1 MFKYRFA
8 QENAGASSFRDA
20 VVEIGYLQGQLFEL
34 NRRFTEQMQ
43 QCQSRSEATESR
55 LCESSIL
62 IADLQSRLSAA
73 SEQLTNIGNEF
84 HYQRERAELAE
95 SRLHEA
101 EFTTAELQSR
111 LNTCFEQLTN
121 IGNEFH
127 AQRDRANALQMHL
140 QSIFESR
147 SWRLT
152 KPIRVIFSR
161 FRRRLNV

>member
-1 MFKYRFA
+1 MFKYRCA
-8 QENAGASSFRDA
+8 QQNAGASSFPDA
-20 VVEIGYLQGQLFEL
+20 VVEIGYLQGRLFEL
-34 NRRFTEQMQ
+34 NRSFTEHMH

-55 LCESSIL
+55 FREDSIL
-62 IADLQSRLSAA
+62 IADLQSRLNA
-73 SEQLTNIGNEF
+73 
-84 HYQRERAELAE
+84 
-95 SRLHEA
+95 
-101 EFTTAELQSR
+101 
-111 LNTCFEQLTN
+111 CFEQLTN

-127 AQRDRANALQMHL
+127 AQRDRADALQMHL